1 MSAAISHSVL
11 LTSRGLRGL
20 RRMPVFLGINLIQP
34 VIWLLL
40 FGQLFKAVV
49 RIPGFA
55 AGGSFLEFL
64 TPGVIMMTALF
75 ASVWA
80 GTTYIQD
87 MERGVMDRMLT
98 SPVSRGAV
106 MTSTLAY
113 QSIVSTIQTLVVI
126 GIALLAGARFP
137 GRVAGVLVT
146 IVAAV
151 LLTIAFAAISN
162 AVALIVR
169 QQQALIGISQLLTLP
184 LLFSSSA
191 TMDTGLAPSWV
202 RAVSRYNP
210 MEWAVSASRSALSAT
225 PDRSAIAFHLGLLAV
240 LAAILGLVA
249 TRAFRSYQRSA

>member
-20 RRMPVFLGINLIQP
+20 RRMPVFLVINLTQP
-34 VIWLLL
+34 IIWLLL

-106 MTSTLAY
+106 MASTLAY
-113 QSIVSTIQTLVVI
+113 QSIVSTIQTLVVV
-126 GIALLAGARFP
+126 GIALMAGARFP
-137 GRVAGVLVT
+137 GGVVGVLTT
-146 IVAAV
+146 IFAAV

-162 AVALIVR
+162 AVALVVR

-184 LLFSSSA
+184 LMFASSA

-202 RAVSRYNP
+202 RAVAWFNP
-210 MEWAVSASRSALSAT
+210 MEWAVSTSRSALSAK
-225 PDRSAIAFHLGLLAV
+225 PDWSDIATHLVLLAL
-240 LAAILGLVA
+240 LAAVLGLVA
-249 TRAFRSYQRSA
+249 TRAFRTYQRSA

>member
-1 MSAAISHSVL
+1 MSAAVSHSVL

-20 RRMPVFLGINLIQP
+20 RRMPVFVVIQLIQP
-34 VIWLLL
+34 IIWLLL

-87 MERGVMDRMLT
+87 MDCGVMDRMLT

-106 MTSTLAY
+106 MVSTLTY
-113 QSIVSTIQTLVVI
+113 QSIVSIIQTLVVV
-126 GIALLAGARFP
+126 GIALLAGARFA
-137 GRVAGVLVT
+137 GGVTGVLIT
-146 IVAAV
+146 ILAAV
-151 LLTIAFAAISN
+151 LLTVAFAAISN

-184 LLFSSSA
+184 LMFASSA

-202 RAVSRYNP
+202 RAVARYNP
-210 MEWAVSASRSALSAT
+210 MEWAVSASRSALSAN
-225 PDRSAIAFHLGLLAV
+225 PDRSGIGWHLMLLAMLAAGLGLLA
-240 LAAILGLVA
+240 
-249 TRAFRSYQRSA
+249 TQAFRTYQRSA